1 MRPYLSPVLAR
12 VIEDDSL
19 RALISN
25 MSKYVA
31 RHPRTGKPLYSER
44 EVEIETNLRP
54 PISKW
59 DGFELSL
66 FELKD
71 LYDNLIP
78 LAKGE
83 IIEYEINHVGLDGK
97 NIFLNRTDGIKA
109 LPRLN
114 SSYNSQLYDVLLD
127 GLNDPLPEIR
137 IASLQILH
145 ICACRKPDGLWDI
158 LAELL
163 DDDVAEVRRTAIKSL
178 IASVPIFP
186 SGCEVLLYIELRHE
200 HKYRRDGAWKALNE
214 LLKKWPE
221 AAMDHLDVLSRDED
235 VDLRRRS
242 ANMLSGAA
250 NRKSAIAW
258 DLIGWALQDE
268 DDIVRDN
275 ASKAIRTVTHH
286 EPRQA
291 LIFAEMALFDTYKPV
306 RKRAVMALEK
316 LGAGSRVN
324 SLIIRGCKHR
334 DLEIRKNCLKMLPR
348 LMSEDELRDLS
359 FELLN
364 FEKNKSL
371 KDILMEYSKDD
382 QLEGTEFEKNRYL
395 APAEPI
401 DPLEKEI
408 NTEKNEKNNKKK
420 V

>member
-1 MRPYLSPVLAR
+1 
-12 VIEDDSL
+12 
-19 RALISN
+19 
-25 MSKYVA
+25 MSRYVA
-31 RHPRTGKPLYSER
+31 RHPKTGKPLFSER
-44 EVEIETNLRP
+44 EVEVETNLRP
-54 PISKW
+54 PVSKW
-59 DGFELSL
+59 DGFELSI
-66 FELKD
+66 FELKE
-71 LYDNLIP
+71 LYENIIP

-83 IIEYEINHVGLDGK
+83 IEEYELNHVGLDGK
-97 NIFLNRTDGIKA
+97 NILLDRTDGIRA

-114 SSYNSQLYDVLLD
+114 SSYNDELYEVLLMS
-127 GLNDPLPEIR
+127 LNDKLPKNR
-137 IASLQILH
+137 IAGLQILH

-163 DDDVAEVRRTAIKSL
+163 DDDVEEVRKTAIKSL

-200 HKYRRDGAWKALNE
+200 QRYRRDGAWKALNE
-214 LLKKWPE
+214 LLKKWPD
-221 AAMDHLDVLSRDED
+221 AAMDHLDVLSREDD

-242 ANMLSGAA
+242 ANMYSSAA

-258 DLIGWALQDE
+258 DLISWGLQDE
-268 DDIVRDN
+268 DDKVRDN

-291 LIFAEMALFDTYKPV
+291 LIFAEMALFDTFKPV
-306 RKRAVMALEK
+306 RKRAVLALEK

-324 SLIIRGCKHR
+324 SLIIRGCRHK
-334 DLEIRKNCLKMLPR
+334 DNEIRKNCIKMLPR

-364 FEKNKSL
+364 HEKNKDL
-371 KDILMEYSKDD
+371 KNILIEYSKDE
-382 QLEGTEFEKNRYL
+382 QLEGTEIQKNKFL

-408 NTEKNEKNNKKK
+408 NQEKPKKNDKKNN
-420 V
+420 

>member
-1 MRPYLSPVLAR
+1 MTPCGWLNP
-12 VIEDDSL
+12 
-19 RALISN
+19 N

-31 RHPRTGKPLYSER
+31 RHPKTGKPLNFEK
-44 EVEIETNLRP
+44 EVDVETSLKP
-54 PISKW
+54 PESKW
-59 DGFELSL
+59 DGYELSI
-66 FELKD
+66 FELKE
-71 LYDNLIP
+71 LYENILP
-78 LAKGE
+78 LAIGK
-83 IIEYEINHVGLDGK
+83 IREYKLEHLDLDGK
-97 NIFLNRTDGIKA
+97 NILLNRVDGIKA

-114 SSYNSQLYDVLLD
+114 NKNNDQIYDALIL
-127 GLNDPLPEIR
+127 GLNDDLAEIR

-163 DDDVAEVRRTAIKSL
+163 DDDDADVRKTAIKSL

-200 HKYRRDGAWKALNE
+200 LKYRRDGAWKALNE

-221 AAMDHLDVLSRDED
+221 AAMNHLDVLSRDDD
-235 VDLRRRS
+235 VDLRRRAS
-242 ANMLSGAA
+242 KLLSNVA

-258 DLIGWALQDE
+258 DLVGWALQDE
-268 DDIVRDN
+268 DDQVRDN

-291 LIFAEMALFDTYKPV
+291 LIFAEMALFDTFKPV
-306 RKRAVMALEK
+306 RQRAVQALER
-316 LGAGSRVN
+316 LGASSRVN
-324 SLIIRGCKHR
+324 SLIIRGCRHS
-334 DLEIRKNCLKMLPR
+334 DLEIRMNCVKMLPR

-364 FEKNKSL
+364 KEKNNQL
-371 KDILMEYSKDD
+371 KEILTEYSKDD
-382 QLEGTEFEKNRYL
+382 QLEGNEIQKNKYL

-408 NTEKNEKNNKKK
+408 NKDVNIKIKEKNEGS
-420 V
+420 

>member
-1 MRPYLSPVLAR
+1 
-12 VIEDDSL
+12 
-19 RALISN
+19 

-31 RHPRTGKPLYSER
+31 RHPKTGKPLFSER
-44 EVEIETNLRP
+44 EIEVETNLRP
-54 PISKW
+54 PVSKW
-59 DGFELSL
+59 DGFELSI
-66 FELKD
+66 FELKE
-71 LYDNLIP
+71 LYENIIP

-83 IIEYEINHVGLDGK
+83 IAEYELNHVDIVGK
-97 NIFLNRTDGIKA
+97 KIKLYRTDGIKA

-114 SSYNSQLYDVLLD
+114 SSFNNELYDVLLMSLYD
-127 GLNDPLPEIR
+127 VNPENR
-137 IASLQILH
+137 IAALQILH

-163 DDDVAEVRRTAIKSL
+163 DDDVEEVRKTAIKSL

-200 HKYRRDGAWKALNE
+200 EKYRRDGAWKALSE
-214 LLKKWPE
+214 LLKKWPD
-221 AAMDHLDVLSRDED
+221 AAMEHLDVLSRDDD

-242 ANMLSGAA
+242 ANMFSKAA

-258 DLIGWALQDE
+258 DLVSWGLQDE
-268 DDIVRDN
+268 DDKVRDN

-306 RKRAVMALEK
+306 RKRAVLALEK

-324 SLIIRGCKHR
+324 SLIIRGCRHK
-334 DLEIRKNCLKMLPR
+334 DYEIRKNCIKMLPR

-364 FEKNKSL
+364 NEKNKAL
-371 KDILMEYSKDD
+371 KDILTEYSRDE
-382 QLEGTEFEKNRYL
+382 QLEGTEIEKNKFL

-408 NTEKNEKNNKKK
+408 NQEKIKKNENKK